1 MLSSPL
7 NTNIGQAIDRG
18 YLKSLDNENINGYK
32 CYQFYSIDY
41 PWKDVPKPLFPF
53 GSKTK
58 ECRSLNVKLYVKD
71 GIDIDKAPLAIKT
84 DCERDKG
91 YGDKNNIFLN
101 LFIDDQPSK
110 IEIDFTTAL
119 VQSNR
124 LPVNIHINNSFIY
137 NNRDNG
143 DFHISMEGLDH
154 SFNSFEI
161 RDNEKTKLSIG
172 NNVKIKE
179 LLCTSNKNV
188 SLFVDES
195 VDSVK
200 FIKIIPQNLTS
211 KNRYAIG
218 IGLDDRQ
225 EYQSDL
231 AKEASSL
238 KEIRI
243 SNIKLSS
250 KKDGTK
256 VERTYRLGFHSS
268 LLRFE
273 DVDVSFSYPNELLDV
288 KDGKAFIPLYIE
300 NIRDNGEMYFKKT
313 QLNLSGSISF
323 DSNRVQA
330 TWSDTVIDISSSDSL
345 VEKPNLIKASNVDF
359 GYNSK
364 IMLKNTEINIDE
376 GNGGL
381 DFHNSNGFFDSTI
394 SIYNVAGVFLGGV
407 HTNKSYIYKD
417 FEEKFDK
424 ALYLSS
430 LNIEHTEFRNC
441 TLPSSSNNFINCFV
455 TPIKNEDG
463 DEVEGPI
470 EGRVILLDNCD
481 LSKVRSFKISVDNL
495 DPYENDKAMT
505 IKNSKFDSEE
515 VSIIQYKDTKTSI
528 SNTIF
533 TEDESILF
541 LNKDGKNGS
550 SYEINNSVIG
560 GNVSIDV
567 GEINKIDNS
576 VIKDSKISSDE
587 NLNIFDSTVTNSELS
602 GYSSI
607 EGVCVVNKNTT
618 ATTDKRLITKEISS
632 QNKEANKEANKDI
645 EFL

>member
-179 LLCTSNKNV
+179 LLCKSNKNV

-381 DFHNSNGFFDSTI
+381 DFHNSNGLFDSTI
-394 SIYNVAGVFLGGV
+394 SVYNVAGASLSTVSA
-407 HTNKSYIYKD
+407 NKSYIYKD
-417 FEEKFDK
+417 YEKRFDGIFF
-424 ALYLSS
+424 LSL
-430 LNIEHTEFRNC
+430 LNIEHTELRNC
-441 TLPSSSNNFINCFV
+441 TLSSTNNKFINCFV
-455 TPIKNEDG
+455 TPIDSEAKE
-463 DEVEGPI
+463 PL

-481 LSKVRSFKISVDNL
+481 LANIKAFKISVDGFNS
-495 DPYENDKAMT
+495 YEEGRAIV
-505 IKNSKFDSEE
+505 IKNSKFDSQD
-515 VSIIQYKDTKTSI
+515 VSIVQYKNAKTSI

-533 TEDESILF
+533 NQHKSSLS
-541 LNKDGKNGS
+541 LNKDGKDKN

-560 GNVSIDV
+560 GDVFIDV

-576 VIKDSKISSDE
+576 AIKDSKISSNE
-587 NLNIFDSTVTNSELS
+587 NLNIFDSTIANSELI
-602 GYSSI
+602 GYSSV
-607 EGVCVVNKNTT
+607 EGVYIKDKNIT
-618 ATTDKRLITKEISS
+618 ATADKKLVKKEVIFSENSS
-632 QNKEANKEANKDI
+632 SNNDI
-645 EFL
+645 EFI

>member
-1 MLSSPL
+1 
-7 NTNIGQAIDRG
+7 
-18 YLKSLDNENINGYK
+18 
-32 CYQFYSIDY
+32 
-41 PWKDVPKPLFPF
+41 
-53 GSKTK
+53 
-58 ECRSLNVKLYVKD
+58 
-71 GIDIDKAPLAIKT
+71 
-84 DCERDKG
+84 
-91 YGDKNNIFLN
+91 
-101 LFIDDQPSK
+101 
-110 IEIDFTTAL
+110 
-119 VQSNR
+119 
-124 LPVNIHINNSFIY
+124 
-137 NNRDNG
+137 
-143 DFHISMEGLDH
+143 MEGLDH

-179 LLCTSNKNV
+179 LLCKSNKNV

-381 DFHNSNGFFDSTI
+381 DFHNSNGLFDSTI
-394 SIYNVAGVFLGGV
+394 SVYNVAGASLSTVSA
-407 HTNKSYIYKD
+407 NKSYIYKD
-417 FEEKFDK
+417 YEKRFDGIFF
-424 ALYLSS
+424 LSL
-430 LNIEHTEFRNC
+430 LNIEHTELRNC
-441 TLPSSSNNFINCFV
+441 TLSSTNNKFINCFV
-455 TPIKNEDG
+455 TPIDSEAKE
-463 DEVEGPI
+463 PL

-481 LSKVRSFKISVDNL
+481 LANIKAFKISVDGFNS
-495 DPYENDKAMT
+495 YEEGRAIV
-505 IKNSKFDSEE
+505 IKNSKFDSQD
-515 VSIIQYKDTKTSI
+515 VSIVQYKNAKTSI

-533 TEDESILF
+533 NQHKSSLS
-541 LNKDGKNGS
+541 LNKDGKDKN

-560 GNVSIDV
+560 GDVFIDV

-576 VIKDSKISSDE
+576 AIKDSKISSNE
-587 NLNIFDSTVTNSELS
+587 NLNIFDSTIANSELI
-602 GYSSI
+602 GYSSV
-607 EGVCVVNKNTT
+607 EGVYIKDKNIT
-618 ATTDKRLITKEISS
+618 ATADKKLVKKEVIFSENSS
-632 QNKEANKEANKDI
+632 SNNDI
-645 EFL
+645 EFI